1 MLAATGHQASLAMY
15 AVSQDAEVEAKITEE
30 LASLCLLATH
40 KSPQPRPLQWD
51 DLKRLTYLNAVIKV
65 PPLFFTRQYLNV

>member
-1 MLAATGHQASLAMY
+1 MY

-40 KSPQPRPLQWD
+40 KSP
-51 DLKRLTYLNAVIKV
+51 
-65 PPLFFTRQYLNV
+65 